1 MAVRKM
7 TLVSAMLV
15 CCWACFLVLGALWV
29 ADRWVDAI
37 KAEVS
42 FGRLSISVIR
52 PEEALE
58 IPSDLGGDR
67 GDEFLNAV
75 DQRLRRREQVDLWV
89 AEFRSYVR
97 TEAGRFHFDSR
108 SGLVQGLDSWIR
120 VTELRVQ
127 IWFLLLVF
135 SIWPVLAVCFGPV
148 RRYRRRRR
156 GRCVTCG
163 YDLRGNVSGR
173 CPECGTPVA
182 HTA

>member
-97 TEAGRFHFDSR
+97 TEADRFRFDSR

-135 SIWPVLAVCFGPV
+135 SRSPVTLVLAGACSSSRFGRFWRSV
-148 RRYRRRRR
+148 L
-156 GRCVTCG
+156 GRFVVT
-163 YDLRGNVSGR
+163 DDVD
-173 CPECGTPVA
+173 VDDV
-182 HTA
+182 